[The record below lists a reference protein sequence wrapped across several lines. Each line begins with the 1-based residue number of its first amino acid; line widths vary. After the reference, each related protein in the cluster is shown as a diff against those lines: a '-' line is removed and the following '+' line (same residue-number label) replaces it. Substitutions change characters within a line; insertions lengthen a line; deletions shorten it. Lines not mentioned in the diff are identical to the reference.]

1 MPVFVSI
8 PTLLRTFT
16 QDQKRVEAQGNT
28 VIEVLDDLELN
39 FPGIK
44 PRLMN
49 GQVLHRFVNLYVNDD
64 DIRFTDSLNT
74 ALKDND
80 VITILP
86 AVAGGC

>member
-28 VIEVLDDLELN
+28 VLEVLDDLELN

>member
-8 PTLLRTFT
+8 PTLLRPFT

-28 VIEVLDDLELN
+28 VLEVLEDLERN

-44 PRLMN
+44 PRLMS
-49 GQVLHRFVNLYVNDD
+49 GQQLHGFVNLYVNDD
-64 DIRFTDSLNT
+64 DIRFSDSLNT
-74 ALKDND
+74 ELKEND
-80 VITILP
+80 LITILP

>member
-28 VIEVLDDLELN
+28 VLEVLDDLELN

-64 DIRFTDSLNT
+64 DIRFTDSLST

>member
-16 QDQKRVEAQGNT
+16 LDQKRVEAQGNT
-28 VIEVLDDLELN
+28 VLEVLEDLERN

-49 GQVLHRFVNLYVNDD
+49 GQQLYGFVNLYVNDD
-64 DIRFTDSLNT
+64 DIRFSDSLNT
-74 ALKDND
+74 ALKEND